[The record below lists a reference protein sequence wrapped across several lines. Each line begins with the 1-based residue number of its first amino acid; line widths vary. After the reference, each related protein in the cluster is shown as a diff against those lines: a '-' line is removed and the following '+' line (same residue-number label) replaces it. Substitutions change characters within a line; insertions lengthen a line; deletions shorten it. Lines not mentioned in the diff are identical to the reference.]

1 MFFFINNMLRN
12 TQLWLTAIIWYRIK
26 IHHVSSTNPLGIETI
41 HNARS
46 YFLVMSLMVSGC
58 VCVRATWVKRKLVR
72 VVGWAL
78 DFHRN
83 SYEVKRSRVAV
94 WAAHSQSSPKNSNKR
109 LSEKGIGWMGEQG
122 TLKLQ
127 RKRKK
132 ERKLRPRRKK
142 KFCVPARIL
151 FQNFLNF
158 HS

>member
-1 MFFFINNMLRN
+1 MSRWQLQPLIIALLYYKSSSYVLLYQQHVTQYTIMTDSYYLISNQN
-12 TQLWLTAIIWYRIK
+12 TSCIIHQPTWYRNN
-26 IHHVSSTNPLGIETI
+26 SQCTI
-41 HNARS
+41 VFGHEFEGERMC
-46 YFLVMSLMVSGC
+46 L
-58 VCVRATWVKRKLVR
+58 RATWVKRKLVR

-132 ERKLRPRRKK
+132 EY
-142 KFCVPARIL
+142 VIT
-151 FQNFLNF
+151 
-158 HS
+158 

>member
-1 MFFFINNMLRN
+1 MTDSCYLISNQNNSRC
-12 TQLWLTAIIWYRIK
+12 
-26 IHHVSSTNPLGIETI
+26 TI
-41 HNARS
+41 VFGHEFEGDRMCA
-46 YFLVMSLMVSGC
+46 
-58 VCVRATWVKRKLVR
+58 RATWVKRKIVR

-132 ERKLRPRRKK
+132 ERKLRPWRKK
-142 KFCVPARIL
+142 FFFEFSLV
-151 FQNFLNF
+151 NFFYLDVSERVSRFLSRRNSTYTF
-158 HS
+158 IFFYKKLVYKKLVL